1 MNDHDSIEALLRAT
15 GRRPAV
21 PADRMDRVR
30 AAAHETWRRQ
40 VARGVMHRRIGW
52 GVSLAAAAVVVLAV
66 GLGIRALQPSIA
78 PDLSGVRVERVAN
91 AAWTRA
97 RSFPLFRSEAP
108 LHAGSIVSWGDA
120 VTTGTD
126 ARVALRTPSGHSLR
140 LDTGTTLRVLSDRVF
155 ALERGAVYVDLR
167 GDRAHP
173 ETSLRI
179 DTAVGTIEDHGTQF
193 AVRFD
198 GGSLSLQVREGE
210 VTLSAPAERSVARA
224 GQALT
229 LDASGRITTTDDAG
243 TGAGWTWVESIA
255 PMMEIEGRSL
265 LEFLDWVVRERGV
278 RLRFADSG
286 FEGRAPSIVLKGSI
300 AGMTLEE
307 ATTSVLA
314 TCGATHQWD
323 EGALVVGADPG
334 SSRLP

>member
-1 MNDHDSIEALLRAT
+1 MNHHDSIEALLKAT

-21 PADRMDRVR
+21 PADRMVRVR
-30 AAAHETWRRQ
+30 AAAHDDWRRQ
-40 VARGVMHRRIGW
+40 VARRARRRRIGW
-52 GVSLAAAAVVVLAV
+52 GVSLAAAAVVVVAV
-66 GLGIRALQPSIA
+66 GLGIRALRPSIT
-78 PDLSGVRVERVAN
+78 PELSGIRVERVAN
-91 AAWTRA
+91 AAWART
-97 RSFPLFRSEAP
+97 RSFPLFRSTAP

-120 VTTGTD
+120 VTTGAD
-126 ARVALRTPSGHSLR
+126 ARVALRAPSGHSVR
-140 LDTGTTLRVLSDRVF
+140 LDTDTTLRVLSDRVF

-167 GDRAHP
+167 SDRAHP

-198 GGSLSLQVREGE
+198 GGSLSLQVREGA
-210 VTLSAPAERSVARA
+210 VTLSAPAQRSVARA

-229 LDASGRITTTDDAG
+229 LDASGRIMTTEDAGAG
-243 TGAGWTWVESIA
+243 TGWAWAEAIA

-278 RLRFADSG
+278 RLQFADTG
-286 FEGRAPSIVLKGSI
+286 LAGRAPTIVLKGSI
-300 AGMTLEE
+300 AGMTLGQ

-314 TCGATHQWD
+314 TCGATHRWED
-323 EGALVVGADPG
+323 GALVVGAEQGPP
-334 SSRLP
+334 RVP